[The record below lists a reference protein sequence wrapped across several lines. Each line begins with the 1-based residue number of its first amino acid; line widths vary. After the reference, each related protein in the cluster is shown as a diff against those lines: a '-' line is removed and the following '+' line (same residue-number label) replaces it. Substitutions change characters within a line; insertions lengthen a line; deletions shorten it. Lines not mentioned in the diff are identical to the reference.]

1 MKAMTSKEISAIVES
16 CIREE
21 IKEPERLQEFSAG
34 VVKALKI
41 VGGTVATYYIF
52 KSLIHGILTDDKF
65 IVGFSKKVADRL
77 EYLELRAAEREKREA
92 KHKI

>member
-1 MKAMTSKEISAIVES
+1 VN
-16 CIREE
+16 
-21 IKEPERLQEFSAG
+21 Q
-34 VVKALKI
+34 ALKI

-65 IVGFSKKVADRL
+65 IAGFSKKVADRL